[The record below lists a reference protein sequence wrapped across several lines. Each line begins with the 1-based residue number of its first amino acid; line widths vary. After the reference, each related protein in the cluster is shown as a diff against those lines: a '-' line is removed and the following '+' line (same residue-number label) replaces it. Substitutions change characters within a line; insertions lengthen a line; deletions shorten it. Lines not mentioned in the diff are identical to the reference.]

1 MISCAV
7 VSDDDDGDD
16 AVVTRE
22 CWMMDGI
29 AVTVV
34 DVSSSRTVTEFHTTM
49 EPTMV
54 EERAERVEL
63 EEAQKLAYDDF

>member
-7 VSDDDDGDD
+7 VSDDDDGDH

-34 DVSSSRTVTEFHTTM
+34 DVSSSRTVIEFHTTM

-54 EERAERVEL
+54 PKGSEN
-63 EEAQKLAYDDF
+63 